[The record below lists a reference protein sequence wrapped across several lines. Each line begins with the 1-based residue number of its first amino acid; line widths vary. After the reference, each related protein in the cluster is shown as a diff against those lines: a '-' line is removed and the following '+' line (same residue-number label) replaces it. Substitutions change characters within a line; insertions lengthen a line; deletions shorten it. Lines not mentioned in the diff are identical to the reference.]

1 MSVDILFFII
11 ALSLSGGCGVFSVS
25 PSFLPIL
32 IKKVSNM
39 SENIKEKEKKQK
51 EFERKTKKFM
61 KVVRKFLA
69 SKNGGE
75 VAPEWECG
83 LLMLET
89 YYSQFIRLND
99 EVDSLDSLIEV
110 GRYGPQPSPLL
121 KARDATAVRLEALMK
136 QLGLTL
142 KSALTMDIAEP
153 IQEESPLESFVKNKI
168 EKR

>member
-1 MSVDILFFII
+1 MPKRKLTEEELKDNKVDR
-11 ALSLSGGCGVFSVS
+11 
-25 PSFLPIL
+25 
-32 IKKVSNM
+32 KV
-39 SENIKEKEKKQK
+39 KA
-51 EFERKTKKFM
+51 FM

-75 VAPEWECG
+75 VAPEWECSVM
-83 LLMLET
+83 MLEV
-89 YYSQFIRLND
+89 YYEQFIRLCEDISN
-99 EVDSLDSLIEV
+99 LDSLIEV
-110 GRYGPQPSPLL
+110 GRYGPQPSALL
-121 KARDATAVRLEALMK
+121 KARDATAIRLEALMK

>member
-1 MSVDILFFII
+1 MPKRKLTEEE
-11 ALSLSGGCGVFSVS
+11 L
-25 PSFLPIL
+25 
-32 IKKVSNM
+32 KENKV
-39 SENIKEKEKKQK
+39 
-51 EFERKTKKFM
+51 ERKVKSFM

-75 VAPEWECG
+75 LAPEWECS

-89 YYSQFIRLND
+89 YYNQFIRLSEEID
-99 EVDSLDSLIEV
+99 GLDSIIEK
-110 GRYGPQPSPLL
+110 GRYGYQPSPLL
-121 KARDATAVRLEALMK
+121 KARDTAAVRLEALMK

-153 IQEESPLESFVKNKI
+153 VIEDSPLDKFIQDKI

>member
-1 MSVDILFFII
+1 MPKRKLT
-11 ALSLSGGCGVFSVS
+11 
-25 PSFLPIL
+25 
-32 IKKVSNM
+32 
-39 SENIKEKEKKQK
+39 EEEIKENKV
-51 EFERKTKKFM
+51 ERKVKSFM

-75 VAPEWECG
+75 VAPEWECS
-83 LLMLET
+83 LLMLEV
-89 YYSQFIRLND
+89 YYEQFIRLCD
-99 EVDSLDSLIEV
+99 EIAHLDSLIEV

-136 QLGLTL
+136 ALGLTL

-153 IQEESPLESFVKNKI
+153 IQEESPLDKFIQGKI